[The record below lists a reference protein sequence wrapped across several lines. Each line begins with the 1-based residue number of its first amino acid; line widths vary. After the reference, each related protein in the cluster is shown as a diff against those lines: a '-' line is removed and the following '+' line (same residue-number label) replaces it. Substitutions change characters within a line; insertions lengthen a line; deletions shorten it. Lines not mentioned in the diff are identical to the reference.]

1 MLDITVSLGAREP
14 LGSGLLILTTL
25 CDSVC
30 VFMWVHKCVG
40 APAYVYGDQSCSSE
54 HSSGV
59 IHPVFVCLFCETESL
74 TGLELT

>member
-1 MLDITVSLGAREP
+1 MDDITVSLGAREP
-14 LGSGLLILTTL
+14 LGSGLLILATL

-40 APAYVYGDQSCSSE
+40 APAYVCGDQSCPSE

-59 IHPVFVCLFCETESL
+59 IHPVCLFVCFVRQSL
-74 TGLELT
+74 LLA